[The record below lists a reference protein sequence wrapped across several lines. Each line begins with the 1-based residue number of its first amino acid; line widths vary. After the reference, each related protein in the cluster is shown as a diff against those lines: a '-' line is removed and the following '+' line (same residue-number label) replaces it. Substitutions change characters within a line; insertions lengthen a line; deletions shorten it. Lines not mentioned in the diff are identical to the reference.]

1 MQCMFRGSARSAG
14 GVALVALSISSF
26 CQAGTITVANWN
38 MANGPALATDS
49 NLSTILGYM
58 GSSGRKFD
66 VLAMVE
72 TDTGSAPQTA
82 TAVSTVF
89 GGTYAAVTAKAD
101 GGGDRT
107 GFTYN
112 TSTLQL
118 LDTVE
123 VDGGLTH
130 PSLRGHFRPIGT
142 TGADDFY
149 MYAVHL
155 RSGDTSAI
163 KADRLTE
170 AETIR
175 ADVASLNG
183 ANVILGGDFNWS
195 GADEVTPGTISN
207 ISGAYRAFAANGTG
221 QATDVINEVG
231 AWRGSEAFKS
241 LDTEDPGA
249 SMNDRFDM
257 QLASPNLLDNTDLNY
272 VSGSYSIVGNNGTNT
287 LGGMITTGNGAPTN
301 VLTALADFSDHLPVV
316 ANYSFAVPEPAIGFV
331 LAAAVPL
338 MRRRRASV

>member
-1 MQCMFRGSARSAG
+1 MQWMFSGSARRLG
-14 GVALVALSISSF
+14 GVAVVALSISSF

-38 MANGPALATDS
+38 MANGPALSTDS

-89 GGTYAAVTAKAD
+89 GGTYAAVTATAD

-112 TSTLQL
+112 TATLQL
-118 LDTVE
+118 LDTVQ

-130 PSLRGHFRPIGT
+130 PSLRGHFRPVGT

-155 RSGDTSAI
+155 HSGDTSAI
-163 KADRLTE
+163 RADRLTE
-170 AETIR
+170 AETLR
-175 ADVASLNG
+175 ADISTLSG

-195 GADEVTPGTISN
+195 GSDEITPGTISSV
-207 ISGAYRAFAANGTG
+207 SGAYRAFAATG
-221 QATDVINEVG
+221 AGQTTDIINQVG
-231 AWRGSEAFKS
+231 AWRDNAAYKG

-249 SMNDRFDM
+249 AMNDRFDM
-257 QLASPNLLDNTDLNY
+257 QLASPNLLDGTGLNY
-272 VSGSYSIVGNNGTNT
+272 DSGSYSIIGNNGTNT
-287 LGGMITTGNGAPTN
+287 LGGPITTGTGAPAN

-331 LAAAVPL
+331 LAAAMPL
-338 MRRRRASV
+338 MRRRRAA

>member
-1 MQCMFRGSARSAG
+1 MQWMFSGSARRFG
-14 GVALVALSISSF
+14 GAAVVVLSIGSF

-66 VLAMVE
+66 LLAMVE

-82 TAVSTVF
+82 IATSTAF
-89 GGTYAAVTAKAD
+89 GGTYAAVTAAAD

-112 TSTLQL
+112 TATLQL
-118 LDTVE
+118 LDTAQIN
-123 VDGGLTH
+123 GGLTH
-130 PSLRGHFRPIGT
+130 YSLRGHFRPIGT

-155 RSGDTSAI
+155 KSGDTSAI
-163 KADRLTE
+163 RADRLTE
-170 AETIR
+170 AQTLR
-175 ADVASLNG
+175 ADVATLNG

-195 GADEVTPGTISN
+195 GADEVTPGTISSV
-207 ISGAYRAFAANGTG
+207 SGAYRAFAATGAG
-221 QATDVINEVG
+221 QATDIINQVG
-231 AWRGSEAFKS
+231 AWRDNAAYKG

-257 QLASPNLLDNTDLNY
+257 QLASPNLLDGTGLNY
-272 VSGSYSIVGNNGTNT
+272 DSGSYSIVGNNGTNT
-287 LGGMITTGNGAPTN
+287 LGGMITTGTGAPTN
-301 VLTALADFSDHLPVV
+301 VLTALENFSDHLPVV
-316 ANYSFAVPEPAIGFV
+316 ANYSFAVPEPTIGFV
-331 LAAAVPL
+331 LAVAIPL
-338 MRRRRASV
+338 MRRRRAA